1 MKLVNKLEKT
11 VEGWL
16 KPAPHLPEKSR
27 KWLADNVW
35 WLALAGVILSILSAV
50 SAFYRA
56 MFADNYVDDIYR
68 GYGISYPHSD
78 VFGLNMSAYML
89 IMYVGIIASAVIMG
103 LAINHLKIKHKKG
116 WDLMFLALL
125 VSIVIQVVGVLF
137 NLSNLVGGILSVV
150 IGAAI
155 GSYFL
160 FEIKPY
166 FKAETKKAET
176 TKEKKSE

>member
-1 MKLVNKLEKT
+1 
-11 VEGWL
+11 
-16 KPAPHLPEKSR
+16 
-27 KWLADNVW
+27 LADNVW

-89 IMYVGIIASAVIMG
+89 IMYIGIVIGAVIVG

-125 VSIVIQVVGVLF
+125 VSIVIQVVGALF

-150 IGAAI
+150 IGAVI
-155 GSYFL
+155 GSYLL

-166 FKAETKKAET
+166 FKAETKK
-176 TKEKKSE
+176 EKKSE